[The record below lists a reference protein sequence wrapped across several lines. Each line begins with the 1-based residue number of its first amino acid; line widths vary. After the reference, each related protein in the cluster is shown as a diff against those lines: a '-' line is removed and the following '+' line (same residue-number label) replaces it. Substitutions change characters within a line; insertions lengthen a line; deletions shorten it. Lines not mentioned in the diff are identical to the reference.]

1 MEGSTHREHT
11 GQHGRGRLQD
21 DAEDGD
27 GDEQAN
33 DGIGKRK
40 TEPDT
45 GGTQDD
51 SEARE
56 AVCAC
61 MIAVGNQGR
70 AVDLAPARMRN
81 TATLSLPMKPMKPA
95 MATHISSV
103 IGWG

>member
-1 MEGSTHREHT
+1 MELVPQPTRFDIEDLIETGDVLGGVANFANDGGIDSVEHT

-51 SEARE
+51 SEAVRPS
-56 AVCAC
+56 V
-61 MIAVGNQGR
+61 R
-70 AVDLAPARMRN
+70 A
-81 TATLSLPMKPMKPA
+81 
-95 MATHISSV
+95 
-103 IGWG
+103 